1 EFAEMAA
8 RQAALRKMIENMKK
22 QNQEQGKGAG
32 ENKILDELIQDMNKT
47 EKDLVNKRLNNEM
60 LKRQKE
66 IETKLLESERAER
79 EREFDNKRKAEQADQ
94 IDNRMPPALKEYI
107 KKRQSEIELYKDVN
121 PSLKIYYK
129 NLVEEYFKTLKS
141 S

>member
-1 EFAEMAA
+1 
-8 RQAALRKMIENMKK
+8 
-22 QNQEQGKGAG
+22 
-32 ENKILDELIQDMNKT
+32 MNKT
-47 EKDLVNKRLNNEM
+47 EKDLVNKKLTNET

-79 EREFDNKRKAEQADQ
+79 EREFDNKRKAEQANQ
-94 IDNRMPPALKEYI
+94 IENKMPPALQKKK
-107 KKRQSEIELYKDVN
+107 KKRQSEVELYKNVN
-121 PSLKIYYK
+121 PALKIYYK